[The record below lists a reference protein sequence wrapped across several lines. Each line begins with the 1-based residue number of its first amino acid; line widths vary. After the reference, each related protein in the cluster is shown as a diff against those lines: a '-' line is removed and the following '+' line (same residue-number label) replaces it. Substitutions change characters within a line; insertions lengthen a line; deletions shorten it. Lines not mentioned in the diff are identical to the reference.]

1 MLPHAH
7 PISPSIR
14 FTNTLRGGQ
23 TCAGRGSHPLCAAS
37 RKGRTTKKIKRQ
49 RGNPLPLTHRTL
61 SHSRMP
67 RLLLTIL
74 AVMTLSAL
82 VAGAASEEKVVR
94 R

>member
-1 MLPHAH
+1 MPGRA
-7 PISPSIR
+7 R
-14 FTNTLRGGQ
+14 TLFARPL
-23 TCAGRGSHPLCAAS
+23 GRAER
-37 RKGRTTKKIKRQ
+37 RKKKKRQ

-74 AVMTLSAL
+74 AVMTMSAL